1 MKKYKYMKMKCIG
14 GEADDQYHE
23 VDMNLYRVNDA
34 IKIMKAPIFNPT
46 ISNLIDYYI
55 YRIAVFHFSKD
66 DKYYFLV
73 PEGQT
78 DKEAILY
85 QFSK

>member
-1 MKKYKYMKMKCIG
+1 
-14 GEADDQYHE
+14 
-23 VDMNLYRVNDA
+23 
-34 IKIMKAPIFNPT
+34 MKAPIFNPT